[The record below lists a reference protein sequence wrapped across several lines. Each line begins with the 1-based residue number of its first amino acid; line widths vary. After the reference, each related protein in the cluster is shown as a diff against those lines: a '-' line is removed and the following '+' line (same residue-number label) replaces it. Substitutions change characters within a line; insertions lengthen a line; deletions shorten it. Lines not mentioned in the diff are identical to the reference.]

1 MMSTGTRRPTLGIV
15 SPFYNEGEQSV
26 RFIAR
31 VTAVLEGI
39 DAEWSLVCV
48 NDGSSDGTLARL
60 LAERERD
67 PRIKVIDLSR
77 NFGKE
82 YALSA
87 GLDHCDAD
95 AVVLMDSDMQHPP
108 EMLPQMW
115 ATWRE
120 GHDVVYMIRGR
131 GGLPGPLGRLAR
143 TIFYLL
149 FRLTS
154 EIELP
159 TEAGDFRLMD
169 STVVQAIR
177 RMPERTR
184 FMKGIYHWVG
194 FRQIGLVYEKGE
206 RHEGKSKWGFRR
218 LTTHALDGITA
229 FSDLPLRISSVLGA
243 LIAGLSLIYGVARIL
258 RAAVYG
264 IDVPGYESIIVAILF
279 LGGVQLLSLGILG
292 SYVGRIFKEV
302 KGRPLYVVRRTYG
315 LESPPGERA

>member
-1 MMSTGTRRPTLGIV
+1 MSVAGGPRATLGV
-15 SPFYNEGEQSV
+15 VAPFHNEGERAE
-26 RFIAR
+26 RFLAR
-31 VTAVLEGI
+31 LAATLETV
-39 DAEWSLVCV
+39 DADWTIVCV

-60 LAERERD
+60 LAAHEGD

-87 GLDHCDAD
+87 GLDLCNAD
-95 AVVLMDSDMQHPP
+95 AVILMDSDLQHPP
-108 EMLPQMW
+108 ELLPAMW
-115 ATWRE
+115 SKWRE
-120 GHDVVYMIRGR
+120 GFDVVYMVPAA
-131 GGLPGPLGRLAR
+131 GGPSGPLVGMGRQV
-143 TIFYLL
+143 FYWL

-154 EIELP
+154 EVELP
-159 TEAGDFRLMD
+159 SEAGDFRLLD
-169 STVVQAIR
+169 SAVVQAIR

-194 FRQIGLVYEKGE
+194 FRQIGLAYDRGE
-206 RHEGKSKWGFRR
+206 RPEGGTRGRFWR
-218 LTTHALDGITA
+218 LAGRALDGITA

-243 LIAGLSLIYGVARIL
+243 LIAGVSMLYGVSRVL
-258 RAAVYG
+258 RAAFYG

-292 SYVGRIFKEV
+292 SYIGRIFKEV

-315 LESPPGERA
+315 LEAPPGS

>member
-1 MMSTGTRRPTLGIV
+1 MTSAAGRRPTLGIV
-15 SPFYNEGEQSV
+15 SPFYNEGRQSAL
-26 RFIAR
+26 FIAR
-31 VTAVLEGI
+31 VTAVLETI
-39 DAEWSLVCV
+39 DTDWSLVCV
-48 NDGSSDGTLARL
+48 NDGSRDDTLAQL
-60 LAERERD
+60 LAEHERD

-108 EMLPQMW
+108 EMLPVIW
-115 ATWRE
+115 AKWRE
-120 GHDVVYMIRGR
+120 GYDVVYMIRGK

-143 TIFYLL
+143 NVFYLL

-169 STVVQAIR
+169 SAVVRAIR
-177 RMPERTR
+177 RLPERTR

-194 FRQIGLVYEKGE
+194 FRQIGVTYEKGE
-206 RHEGKSKWGFRR
+206 RQAGKSKWGMWR

-229 FSDLPLRISSVLGA
+229 FSELPLRISSVLGA
-243 LIAGLSLIYGVARIL
+243 LIAGLSMIYGVVRVL
-258 RAAVYG
+258 RAAFYG

-292 SYVGRIFKEV
+292 SYIGRIFKEV

-315 LESPPGERA
+315 LESPPGP

>member
-1 MMSTGTRRPTLGIV
+1 
-15 SPFYNEGEQSV
+15 
-26 RFIAR
+26 
-31 VTAVLEGI
+31 
-39 DAEWSLVCV
+39 
-48 NDGSSDGTLARL
+48 
-60 LAERERD
+60 
-67 PRIKVIDLSR
+67 
-77 NFGKE
+77 
-82 YALSA
+82 
-87 GLDHCDAD
+87 
-95 AVVLMDSDMQHPP
+95 VVLMDSDMQHPP

-115 ATWRE
+115 AKWRE

-131 GGLPGPLGRLAR
+131 GGLPGLLGRLAR
-143 TIFYLL
+143 AVFYLL

-159 TEAGDFRLMD
+159 AEAGDFRLMD

-194 FRQIGLVYEKGE
+194 FRQIGLVYQKGE
-206 RHEGKSKWGFRR
+206 RHGGKSKWGFRR

-229 FSDLPLRISSVLGA
+229 FSDLPLRISGVLGA
-243 LIAGLSLIYGVARIL
+243 LIAGVSLIYGVARIL

-279 LGGVQLLSLGILG
+279 LGGVQLLSLGVLG

-315 LESPPGERA
+315 LESPPGG